1 MVAPRPRRR
10 GSAVARSVATDTAE
24 VPIRRRPSAKLA
36 GGLSVVPGLG
46 QLYNGQLVKALLY
59 FFGTLLTLGPA
70 VLLITTG
77 EGIGHALISAHAYPV
92 FFVVAFASVLIFLA
106 FFMIGLFIWA
116 SAAVDARRSATAI
129 GEGRMEE
136 AARTWFFR
144 L

>member
-1 MVAPRPRRR
+1 VVA
-10 GSAVARSVATDTAE
+10 DTTQL
-24 VPIRRRPSAKLA
+24 PGGRRPSARIA

-70 VLLITTG
+70 VLLITKG
-77 EGIGHALISAHAYPV
+77 EGIGHALITAHAYAV
-92 FFVVAFASVLIFLA
+92 FFLVAFASVLIFLA
-106 FFMIGLFIWA
+106 LFVIGLFIWA

-129 GEGRMEE
+129 CEGRAAE
-136 AARTWFFR
+136 AAQNWFFR